1 MVNSILAKVMI
12 SILKFISGLTLGRHS
27 IGNAGKRETP
37 DLFPVS
43 SFHFPV
49 NGFTLLEVMVSVAIM
64 SIVLVSVYRLH
75 SQSLTMDTESRFYT
89 QAPMLAQGKLAE
101 MGAGEDAEFTNDSGE
116 FGENFE
122 GYSWNVSVD
131 DVDIEALG
139 EISQD
144 LKKIEVTVSYNENEF
159 VYHLRTYRIIRGE

>member
-12 SILKFISGLTLGRHS
+12 SILKFISGLTLRRHS
-27 IGNAGKRETP
+27 IGDAGERETT
-37 DLFPVS
+37 DQFPVS
-43 SFHFPV
+43 SFQFPV

-101 MGAGEDAEFTNDSGE
+101 MGAGEDAEFTNDSGQ

-144 LKKIEVTVSYNENEF
+144 LKKIEVTVSYNDNEF
-159 VYHLRTYRIIRGE
+159 VYNLRTYRIIRGE